1 MVKICVSTLMMHCIT
16 TAVDF
21 FVFYLS
27 HLQEVV
33 YLALSILPNIECV
46 PQLRSE
52 VPQTVEAHA

>member
-1 MVKICVSTLMMHCIT
+1 MMHCIT

-52 VPQTVEAHA
+52 VPQTVEAHACRTTPST